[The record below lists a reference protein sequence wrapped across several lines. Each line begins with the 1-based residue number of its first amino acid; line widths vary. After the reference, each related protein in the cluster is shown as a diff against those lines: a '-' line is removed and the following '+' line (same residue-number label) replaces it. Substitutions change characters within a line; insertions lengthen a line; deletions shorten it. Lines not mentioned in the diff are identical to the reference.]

1 MGLNEVEAVLN
12 FRVDAYNVL
21 RHLYFFGPRPPI
33 IDELVRLFDRVDIDN
48 ANPDLVT
55 SFKLLEPL
63 KGLDSVG
70 HEEAIERLQYE
81 FSRLFIGPGSPPVP
95 LFESRYRSPDSLLMQ
110 ETSIAVRDNYLSSG
124 LISGGA
130 SHIPEDHLAVELEY
144 VYYLAGE
151 TLKSFQRNDPQTM
164 MGHLEEQ
171 RNFLQGRL
179 DWIAEIAAR
188 VVANS
193 EDSIITGIVT
203 FTRGIIQEDVEWL
216 RAYIESASA
225 SQPAAEVVTRS
236 SPDTG
241 AQQDGEIH

>member
-21 RHLYFFGPRPPI
+21 RHLYFFGPQPHI
-33 IDELVRLFDRVDIDN
+33 IDELVKVFDRVDLNN
-48 ANPDLVT
+48 ANLDLVT
-55 SFKLLEPL
+55 SLKLLEPL
-63 KGLDSVG
+63 KGLDSARY
-70 HEEAIERLQYE
+70 EETIERLQYE

-110 ETSIAVRDNYLSSG
+110 ETTIAIRYNYLSSG
-124 LISGGA
+124 LVSGGP

-151 TLKSFQRNDPQTM
+151 TLKDFQKNDTQTM
-164 MGHLEEQ
+164 KDNLQEQ
-171 RNFLQGRL
+171 RDFLQGRL
-179 DWIAEIAAR
+179 DWIAEIVAR

-225 SQPAAEVVTRS
+225 SQPAAAMVTRS
-236 SPDTG
+236 S
-241 AQQDGEIH
+241 A

>member
-1 MGLNEVEAVLN
+1 MGLDVVEAVLK
-12 FRVDAYNVL
+12 FRVDAYNIL
-21 RHLYFFGPRPPI
+21 RHLYLFGPRRHI
-33 IDELVRLFDRVDIDN
+33 IDELLHLFDRIDIAN
-48 ANPDLVT
+48 ASPDLVT

-63 KGLDSVG
+63 KGLESARY
-70 HEEAIERLQYE
+70 EETIERLQYE

-95 LFESRYRSPDSLLMQ
+95 LYESRYRSPDSLLMQ
-110 ETSIAVRDNYLSSG
+110 ETAIAIRLNYLSSG
-124 LISGGA
+124 LVSGGA

-151 TLKSFQRNDPQTM
+151 TLKDFQKNDTQTM
-164 MGHLEEQ
+164 KDNLEEQ

-179 DWIAEIAAR
+179 DWIAEIAER

-203 FTRGIIQEDVEWL
+203 FTRGIIEEDVEWL
-216 RAYIESASA
+216 RTYIESASA
-225 SQPAAEVVTRS
+225 SQPAAAMVTRS
-236 SPDTG
+236 SSDTG